1 MTPTQ
6 EQQYVIAAALEGKDL
21 CIQARAGCGKEQP
34 VSCIVKTPKGD
45 KRIGEL
51 VVGDEIFGADGEITK
66 VIGVFP
72 QGIKDVYEVTFRDK
86 SKTRCGI
93 DHNWEVT
100 TSGMKNKGATKTMTL
115 QEIIDYG
122 IKYENP
128 TGDTYKVKIP
138 LCKPV
143 NYSTKD
149 LELDPYVLGAFL
161 GDGTFT
167 DSTPAFSYHEQ
178 DTFIFSKVRERLA
191 TQGIHVRDASR
202 KTSNKGM
209 QSTLVENPNNVL
221 AKGNKVS
228 CILKKLNLHSNKHIP
243 EHYFYGDINQRL
255 DLLQGL
261 MDTDGSVQK
270 NRVTFT
276 NTNLDLINGLRRL
289 VQSLGGTAILGN
301 HVRKKDGRSSPV
313 YTLNVKMFFNP
324 FSLPRKANGWGF
336 SKKNPPSRYI
346 TDIKKLDYKE
356 EQVCIKVEAADSL
369 YLTDD
374 YIVTHN
380 TSSLVLLANAIIKPS
395 LYLAYNKAMAE
406 EAKEKFPSHVEVRT
420 THSLA
425 YAYVGNQYRHK
436 LERPRG
442 KYINIAATGGE
453 VGKFFKIKPITLSK
467 DKELSVAAIGLA
479 IKSTVDSFEYSADTE
494 IKDKHIPNWLI
505 KDFKKRKG
513 FAEAPFRK
521 LVLKYAKMLWEER
534 IDLSSIVKIN
544 HDTYMKL
551 FQLSKPK
558 LEGFEVIYGDEFQDV
573 NACFLSIFCNQD
585 AQLIAVG
592 DSYQS
597 IYQWRGSV
605 DALEQLEFEELQLT
619 KSFRFGQ
626 AIADVATKV
635 LRDKHTGE
643 CIAQL
648 TGMETI
654 ESTVTLDDLSSEY
667 PYTMLFRTNATL
679 LAQAVT
685 FIKDGVK
692 LNIEIRH
699 ICFDV

>member
-21 CIQARAGCGKEQP
+21 CIQARAGCGK
-34 VSCIVKTPKGD
+34 T
-45 KRIGEL
+45 
-51 VVGDEIFGADGEITK
+51 
-66 VIGVFP
+66 
-72 QGIKDVYEVTFRDK
+72 
-86 SKTRCGI
+86 
-93 DHNWEVT
+93 
-100 TSGMKNKGATKTMTL
+100 
-115 QEIIDYG
+115 
-122 IKYENP
+122 
-128 TGDTYKVKIP
+128 
-138 LCKPV
+138 
-143 NYSTKD
+143 
-149 LELDPYVLGAFL
+149 
-161 GDGTFT
+161 
-167 DSTPAFSYHEQ
+167 
-178 DTFIFSKVRERLA
+178 
-191 TQGIHVRDASR
+191 
-202 KTSNKGM
+202 
-209 QSTLVENPNNVL
+209 STLVL
-221 AKGNKVS
+221 
-228 CILKKLNLHSNKHIP
+228 
-243 EHYFYGDINQRL
+243 
-255 DLLQGL
+255 
-261 MDTDGSVQK
+261 
-270 NRVTFT
+270 
-276 NTNLDLINGLRRL
+276 
-289 VQSLGGTAILGN
+289 TAN
-301 HVRKKDGRSSPV
+301 
-313 YTLNVKMFFNP
+313 
-324 FSLPRKANGWGF
+324 
-336 SKKNPPSRYI
+336 
-346 TDIKKLDYKE
+346 
-356 EQVCIKVEAADSL
+356 
-369 YLTDD
+369 
-374 YIVTHN
+374 
-380 TSSLVLLANAIIKPS
+380 SLVKPS

-453 VGKFFKIKPITLSK
+453 VGKFFKIKPIALSK

-654 ESTVTLDDLSSEY
+654 ESTATLDDLSSEY

-692 LNIEIRH
+692 LNIETDMSDFVKLLNSALALYTGDIKSVKHQDIIPFNTWEEMTTEASSNPELSRVAKIIKDGDALDYIRTLETH
-699 ICFDV
+699 YNVRDPNVILTTAHKAKGREWDTVVLADDFPSVFDNKGKFAGLEDQERNLVYVAVTRAKKKLYFNDTVAEMLEVTQTLSDDYTGLQFRVKGVAHVDKYNIHKLPAFIDNNIGDHALDAVLRGIDELDMLESFERGEMSHEEAYDLGLIDEQGYSVFSGDLYDQDSIGSMIDNHLAYMPTLSRPKKKKR

>member
-1 MTPTQ
+1 MTPTP

-21 CIQARAGCGKEQP
+21 CIQARAGCGK
-34 VSCIVKTPKGD
+34 T
-45 KRIGEL
+45 
-51 VVGDEIFGADGEITK
+51 
-66 VIGVFP
+66 
-72 QGIKDVYEVTFRDK
+72 
-86 SKTRCGI
+86 
-93 DHNWEVT
+93 
-100 TSGMKNKGATKTMTL
+100 
-115 QEIIDYG
+115 
-122 IKYENP
+122 
-128 TGDTYKVKIP
+128 
-138 LCKPV
+138 
-143 NYSTKD
+143 
-149 LELDPYVLGAFL
+149 
-161 GDGTFT
+161 
-167 DSTPAFSYHEQ
+167 
-178 DTFIFSKVRERLA
+178 
-191 TQGIHVRDASR
+191 
-202 KTSNKGM
+202 
-209 QSTLVENPNNVL
+209 STLVL
-221 AKGNKVS
+221 
-228 CILKKLNLHSNKHIP
+228 
-243 EHYFYGDINQRL
+243 
-255 DLLQGL
+255 
-261 MDTDGSVQK
+261 
-270 NRVTFT
+270 
-276 NTNLDLINGLRRL
+276 
-289 VQSLGGTAILGN
+289 TAN
-301 HVRKKDGRSSPV
+301 
-313 YTLNVKMFFNP
+313 
-324 FSLPRKANGWGF
+324 
-336 SKKNPPSRYI
+336 
-346 TDIKKLDYKE
+346 
-356 EQVCIKVEAADSL
+356 
-369 YLTDD
+369 
-374 YIVTHN
+374 
-380 TSSLVLLANAIIKPS
+380 SLVKPS

-643 CIAQL
+643 CVAQL

-654 ESTVTLDDLSSEY
+654 ESTATLDDLSSEY

-692 LNIEIRH
+692 LNIETDMSDFVKLLNSALALYTGDIKSVKHEDIIPFNTWEEMTTEAASNPELSRVAKIIKDGDALDYIRTLETHYNVRDPNVILTTAHKSKGREWDTVVLADDFPSVFDNKGKFVGLEDQERNLVYVAVTRAKKNLYFNDTVAEMLEVTQTTLSPQAHH
-699 ICFDV
+699 IAKLLELKLNSDVFGEHCFTDVDDDYTGLQFRVKGIAHVDKYNIHKLPAFIDNNIGNHALDAVLRGIDELDMLEPFERGEMSHEEAYDLGLIDEQGYYMYSGDLYDQDSIGGMIYNHLMYMPTLSKPKKKKR